1 MLYRRFTVAVQ
12 PDPFGFGGQAGY
24 YTDTETGLIL
34 CTHRYYDPANGRWL
48 TRDPIG
54 YAGGVNLYGYCGN
67 DPGNQWDPSGFDSGS
82 ANPIDWDGGDWTD
95 IGNGIDKW
103 GTGEQQAG
111 GNIIFGGILGGF
123 SPNWPIPG
131 FWHKMPN
138 GLRCKPKPTV
148 KSVGG
153 VFAAVGGGLWVGGTI
168 ARGVGGIIIWVE
180 SW

>member
-67 DPGNQWDPSGFDSGS
+67 DPGNRWDANGYGGS
-82 ANPIDWDGGDWTD
+82 SRT
-95 IGNGIDKW
+95 GIS
-103 GTGEQQAG
+103 
-111 GNIIFGGILGGF
+111 IILRLMCAILGTCASLKPPVPPPT
-123 SPNWPIPG
+123 SPTMNNPAPTPPDRTG
-131 FWHKMPN
+131 GRL
-138 GLRCKPKPTV
+138 GLNPLDETN
-148 KSVGG
+148 S
-153 VFAAVGGGLWVGGTI
+153 
-168 ARGVGGIIIWVE
+168 
-180 SW
+180 